1 MGANDLT
8 LGGEMQTEHDY
19 FEYLYNLAMITIA
32 FVGFAGLYIG
42 FKTADKTTKF
52 DALITR
58 NHFVLSFAV
67 VGACLLP
74 QLLSVTLPWLP
85 SRLHLQGKYWGA
97 ASGIAAITPILFSLS
112 YRRIRN
118 RVTGNKMPTGTCVLL
133 FLYFFGAAPLVFNTY
148 ENSAALFVFGMTLQQ
163 TINVLTFLYALTY
176 VLAVPE
182 VGKQKG
188 AQ

>member
-1 MGANDLT
+1 MHS
-8 LGGEMQTEHDY
+8 EHDY
-19 FEYLYNLAMITIA
+19 FEYLYNLATITIA

-42 FKTADKTTKF
+42 FKTAGKMSKF

-74 QLLSVTLPWLP
+74 PLLSVALPWLP
-85 SRLHLQGKYWGA
+85 LGLHLQNKYWGV
-97 ASGIAAITPILFSLS
+97 ASGIAAIAPILFSLS
-112 YRRIRN
+112 YRRTRN
-118 RVTGNKMPTGTCVLL
+118 RVTGNKMPTGNCVLL
-133 FLYFFGAAPLVFNTY
+133 FLYFFGAAPLVFNAY
-148 ENSAALFVFGMTLQQ
+148 ENSAGLFVFGMTLQQ
-163 TINVLTFLYALTY
+163 TINVLTFLYALMY

-182 VGKQKG
+182 AGKKKG